1 MFTKYVHLSLWA
13 ALTMPS
19 LVCSSAFAADINP
32 FSDLTA
38 FNYFVDQGGL
48 KSVAQINQ
56 DGPDNFSEIN
66 QISDPSSALGN
77 FAEIFQT
84 GCSNEAHAKQDGQLN
99 KVTINQTGTGN
110 YAITDQAGTAN
121 SIVLTQSGDGNTFA
135 GNQYG
140 KNNSIEVIQP
150 GLALSTITIFGDNN
164 SVTLNQKPG
173 GEYNINFTSSN
184 MNYTVTQR

>member
-1 MFTKYVHLSLWA
+1 
-13 ALTMPS
+13 MPS
-19 LVCSSAFAADINP
+19 LMCSSAFAADINP

-48 KSVAQINQ
+48 KSIAQINQ

-84 GCSNEAHAKQDGQLN
+84 GSSNEAHVKQDGQIN
-99 KVTINQTGTGN
+99 KVTINQTGTDN

-140 KNNSIEVIQP
+140 TFNSIEVIQP
-150 GLALSTITIFGDNN
+150 GSALSTITINGNHN
-164 SVTLNQKPG
+164 AVTLNQKFR
-173 GEYNINFTSSN
+173 GEYNITLTSDN
-184 MNYTVTQR
+184 MIYTVTQR